1 MGVYIKSEEIPK
13 SCSSCFYAIHCNECG
28 FKTTIKDNATIL
40 YSGKKP
46 DNCPLIEIKEEKI
59 KQLL

>member
-1 MGVYIKSEEIPK
+1 MGVYIKNEKAPK
-13 SCSSCFYAIHCNECG
+13 SCSSCFYAVHCNECI

-46 DNCPLIEIKEEKI
+46 ENCPITEVEDNK
-59 KQLL
+59 

>member
-1 MGVYIKSEEIPK
+1 MGVYIKNEKVPK
-13 SCSSCFYAIHCNECG
+13 SCSSCFYAVHCNECI

-46 DNCPLIEIKEEKI
+46 ENCPITEIEDNK
-59 KQLL
+59 